1 MDDAYRALEEYKLIS
16 MGNFSVLLVWDR
28 RNEEISPLKYQVYE
42 FVREHFPAYVEIKN
56 DDEALGVQGR
66 CRNFVFTNEEYVTWG
81 KANVTKGAKKINV
94 RKLLPDN
101 IKIPESDGEQ
111 KKQIINKLKKKL
123 SYEGKWSLYRIEA
136 GVKWRLKVVLRK
148 IKK

>member
-1 MDDAYRALEEYKLIS
+1 MLESFCL
-16 MGNFSVLLVWDR
+16 
-28 RNEEISPLKYQVYE
+28 
-42 FVREHFPAYVEIKN
+42 
-56 DDEALGVQGR
+56 
-66 CRNFVFTNEEYVTWG
+66 
-81 KANVTKGAKKINV
+81 
-94 RKLLPDN
+94 

-123 SYEGKWSLYRIEA
+123 SYEDKWSLYRIEA